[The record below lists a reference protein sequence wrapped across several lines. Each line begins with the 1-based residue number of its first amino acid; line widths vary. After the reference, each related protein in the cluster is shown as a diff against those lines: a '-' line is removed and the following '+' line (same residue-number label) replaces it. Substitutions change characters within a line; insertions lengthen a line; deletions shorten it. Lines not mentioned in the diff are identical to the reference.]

1 MKSVNPL
8 VWFLDQMMNQY
19 PIELGDYIRIWQS
32 VNNSFKKNVIKSKWA
47 GGITK
52 IVEDVI
58 YKQFDSKMIIDDLK
72 NNSLN
77 PYIIKL
83 LEVCRLRMET
93 QLAEK

>member
-1 MKSVNPL
+1 MI
-8 VWFLDQMMNQY
+8 NQY
-19 PIELGDYIRIWQS
+19 PIELSDYLKVWQS
-32 VNNSFKKNVIKSKWA
+32 VNDSFKKNVILSKWS

-58 YKQFDSKMIIDDLK
+58 YKQFDSDMIIDELK

-93 QLAEK
+93 QMAEK